1 MSELFKIEIK
11 SSLKPYTVRIG
22 RDIVAPAVGAVS
34 AVQIMDRRVAS
45 LFKTLR
51 RPECIEIEALESD
64 KTLIT
69 VANIITQLR
78 DGGATRQSH
87 VVALGGGIIQ
97 DVATFAASSY
107 MRGIPWT
114 YCPTTL
120 LGMVDSC
127 IGGKSSINVGPYK
140 NIAGNFYP
148 PEEILIDTIFYDTLH
163 PDQKIDGLCE
173 AVKICFAGGDGPFA
187 EYVTRVES
195 DGIPTSEG
203 LPEMIH
209 LVLSTKKKF
218 IEEDEFD
225 QGIRLL
231 LNFGH
236 TFGHAIEGGCQYAIS
251 HGVAVGLGMLAA
263 ITMSQ
268 QDFGLD
274 PMNARVQQLGGYVRQ
289 LLRQVD
295 GLASHLEALDVPATL
310 ACFKSD
316 KKHTQD
322 QFAMILINPDG
333 YLTRQ
338 FVPKTNEIEQKIG
351 RILRELGTQLYEV

>member
-1 MSELFKIEIK
+1 
-11 SSLKPYTVRIG
+11 
-22 RDIVAPAVGAVS
+22 
-34 AVQIMDRRVAS
+34 
-45 LFKTLR
+45 
-51 RPECIEIEALESD
+51 
-64 KTLIT
+64 
-69 VANIITQLR
+69 
-78 DGGATRQSH
+78 
-87 VVALGGGIIQ
+87 
-97 DVATFAASSY
+97 
-107 MRGIPWT
+107 
-114 YCPTTL
+114 
-120 LGMVDSC
+120 
-127 IGGKSSINVGPYK
+127 
-140 NIAGNFYP
+140 
-148 PEEILIDTIFYDTLH
+148 
-163 PDQKIDGLCE
+163 
-173 AVKICFAGGDGPFA
+173 
-187 EYVTRVES
+187 
-195 DGIPTSEG
+195 
-203 LPEMIH
+203 MIH